1 LCAKASKIRIAY
13 RTKIPYNK
21 HMKSLQQRD
30 YIIGA
35 IGFIILATSLWYGV
49 WYSEPI
55 NRDDHIVICTQDARQ
70 CPDGSYV
77 GRVGPSCEFAACPA
91 LQNLQKTTQEKPD
104 PKAVQSTLT
113 ALNAQA
119 TSTVEIRYT
128 DRGFNPDT
136 ITVNKGTTVFFI
148 NNSNKAFWP
157 TTPIVNG
164 TFQPA
169 NFDAGTA
176 IVTGGKYQYTFTTA
190 GTWTYHD
197 RFATTSKGT
206 VIVN

>member
-1 LCAKASKIRIAY
+1 M
-13 RTKIPYNK
+13 PYNE

-35 IGFIILATSLWYGV
+35 IGLIILATSLWYGV
-49 WYSEPI
+49 WYSKPV
-55 NRDDHIVICTQDARQ
+55 DSDLVMCTQDARQ

-91 LQNLQKTTQEKPD
+91 LQNLQKTSKENPD
-104 PKAVQSTLT
+104 PTALQSTLT
-113 ALNAQA
+113 ALNATA
-119 TSTVEIRYT
+119 TSTIEVRYT
-128 DRGFNPDT
+128 DRGFNPST
-136 ITVNKGTTVFFI
+136 ITIDKGTTVFFI
-148 NNSNKAFWP
+148 NSSNKAFWP
-157 TTPIVNG
+157 TSNFESTSDFEPE
-164 TFQPA
+164 

-176 IVTGGKYQYTFTTA
+176 IVTGGKYQYTFTTT